1 MSKIIIANWKMYLS
15 HEQALSV
22 SKALVVFSKRVSADK
37 KIVICP
43 SYISFKDVIDIFK
56 GTQVSIGAQD
66 IFWEERGAYTGEVS
80 ALDIKTLGGEYA
92 LLGHSERRKNFNET
106 NKMIHDKTRI
116 CLENGLIPVL
126 CIGEDWDQ
134 KKNGQR
140 DYVLIQQLNEVLEG
154 IAVTNNQKIIIAY
167 EPVWAISAGG
177 GVHASPEE
185 VNYVQKVI
193 RQVLL
198 DLYGNFIINDVFK
211 IIYGGSV
218 TPENVKEYTEIQN
231 ISGVL
236 VGSASTNA
244 DAFYKLINV
253 I

>member
-43 SYISFKDVIDIFK
+43 SYISFKDVVDIFRDSR
-56 GTQVSIGAQD
+56 VSIGAQD
-66 IFWEERGAYTGEVS
+66 IFWEERGAYTGEIS
-80 ALDIKTLGGEYA
+80 ALDIKM
-92 LLGHSERRKNFNET
+92 LGHSERRKNFNET

-126 CIGEDWDQ
+126 CIGEDWEQ

-154 IAVTNNQKIIIAY
+154 ISVSDSNKIIIAY

-198 DLYGNFIINDVFK
+198 DLYDNFIINDVFK

-218 TPENVKEYTEIQN
+218 TPENVKEYTDIQN

-236 VGSASTNA
+236 VGGASVNA
-244 DAFYKLINV
+244 DTFNKLIGAT
-253 I
+253 

>member
-1 MSKIIIANWKMYLS
+1 MYLS

-43 SYISFKDVIDIFK
+43 SYISFKDVVDIFRDSR
-56 GTQVSIGAQD
+56 VSIGAQD
-66 IFWEERGAYTGEVS
+66 IFWEERGAYTGEIS
-80 ALDIKTLGGEYA
+80 ALDIKMLGGEYV

-126 CIGEDWDQ
+126 CIGEDWEQ

-154 IAVTNNQKIIIAY
+154 ISVSDSNKIIIAY

-198 DLYGNFIINDVFK
+198 DLYDNFIINDVFK

-218 TPENVKEYTEIQN
+218 TPENVKEYTDIQN

-236 VGSASTNA
+236 VGGASVNA
-244 DAFYKLINV
+244 DTFNKLIGAT
-253 I
+253 